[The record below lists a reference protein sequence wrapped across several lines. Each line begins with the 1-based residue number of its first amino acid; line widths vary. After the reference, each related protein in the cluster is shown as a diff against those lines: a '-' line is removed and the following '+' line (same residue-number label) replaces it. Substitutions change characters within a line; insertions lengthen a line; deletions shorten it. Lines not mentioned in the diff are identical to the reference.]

1 MKGFLLFIGCIAI
14 GFMTSSAKFA
24 LLLIVILIIK
34 SIVKACKSDKPAPTK
49 LPQSSNQ
56 FHEEQSLF
64 NEDKLDLRHYFDPEN
79 GRF

>member
-14 GFMTSSAKFA
+14 GFMTSSVKFA
-24 LLLIVILIIK
+24 LLLIIILIIK

-49 LPQSSNQ
+49 LTQSSNQ
-56 FHEEQSLF
+56 FYGEQSLF
-64 NEDKLDLRHYFDPEN
+64 NEERFDPRHHFDPEN